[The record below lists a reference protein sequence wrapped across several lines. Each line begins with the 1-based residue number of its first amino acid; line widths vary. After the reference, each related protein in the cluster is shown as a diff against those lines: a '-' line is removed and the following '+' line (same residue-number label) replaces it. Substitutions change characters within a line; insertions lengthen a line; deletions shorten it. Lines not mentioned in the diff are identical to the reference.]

1 MIPYISLR
9 VDLHSCVED
18 PEDFIDW
25 LRMRLVYSLNPQ
37 TESDIEVFLPGRYTH
52 QPPRRPYVEALPDPR
67 ETTEVWSWGHTRLQD
82 RNGGWYRYER
92 VSPRSYRPW

>member
-1 MIPYISLR
+1 M
-9 VDLHSCVED
+9 E
-18 PEDFIDW
+18 
-25 LRMRLVYSLNPQ
+25 RMRRFTLVFAASW
-37 TESDIEVFLPGRYTH
+37 IFLPGRYTH

>member
-25 LRMRLVYSLNPQ
+25 LRMRLVYSLKPQ
-37 TESDIEVFLPGRYTH
+37 TESDIEVSIEESAGWD
-52 QPPRRPYVEALPDPR
+52 PD
-67 ETTEVWSWGHTRLQD
+67 TGL
-82 RNGGWYRYER
+82 
-92 VSPRSYRPW
+92 